1 MKESIL
7 IALASAAALLA
18 GCATSQPVGT
28 LYTNVSFPVAVT
40 NAQSNNSRLKV
51 GIATCT
57 SVFSLVAVGDAS
69 IAAAMKN
76 GDITKVHSVDWKA
89 ENTLGV
95 IGKYECIVRG
105 E

>member
-1 MKESIL
+1 MKKSAL

-18 GCATSQPVGT
+18 GCATSQPVGV
-28 LYTNVSFPVAVT
+28 LYTNVSVPVAVT
-40 NAQSNNSRLKV
+40 HAQSNTRLKV
-51 GIATCT
+51 GVATCT

-95 IGKYECIVRG
+95 IGKYE
-105 E
+105 

>member
-1 MKESIL
+1 MKKSAL

-95 IGKYECIVRG
+95 IGKYECVVRG

>member
-1 MKESIL
+1 MKKSAL

>member
-1 MKESIL
+1 MKKSAL

-18 GCATSQPVGT
+18 GCATSQPVGA
-28 LYTNVSFPVAVT
+28 LYTNVSVPVAVT
-40 NAQSNNSRLKV
+40 HAQSNTRLKV
-51 GIATCT
+51 GVATCT

-95 IGKYECIVRG
+95 IGKYECVVRG